1 LDITL
6 QEETGQDLISKL
18 KQAKIEQAKAES
30 EKAQLYC
37 KYLEQVSVFTW
48 RLTADA
54 GHFSHSQDKNEFESN
69 ACMFGFLID
78 TCTRIHFQENTL
90 TEAQQMI
97 FQLKQELEKAK
108 SGANT
113 PPESEQDNLETTEE
127 AKQVQKSV

>member
-1 LDITL
+1 
-6 QEETGQDLISKL
+6 
-18 KQAKIEQAKAES
+18 
-30 EKAQLYC
+30 
-37 KYLEQVSVFTW
+37 
-48 RLTADA
+48 
-54 GHFSHSQDKNEFESN
+54 
-69 ACMFGFLID
+69 MFGFLID

-127 AKQVQKSV
+127 AKQVQKPV